1 MAPMPGLRV
10 LDYVLLLTSAAVIG
24 ASVLWSSSGRQ
35 GELRAEIEASGEVY
49 IMPLSRD
56 GQLDLTG
63 PAGNTRVVVSQGEA
77 YVSDSDCRDK
87 ICVSMGHISR
97 PSGWVACL
105 PNRVFVRIVAVDP
118 EKYAGEEVDSG
129 AF

>member
-1 MAPMPGLRV
+1 
-10 LDYVLLLTSAAVIG
+10 
-24 ASVLWSSSGRQ
+24 LWSSSGRQ

-49 IMPLSRD
+49 VMPLSRD

-105 PNRVFVRIVAVDP
+105 PNRVFVRVVAVDP
-118 EKYAGEEVDSG
+118 EKYGGEEVDSG